1 MSELRLGFPGN
12 EKKEDVEI
20 PPGTPPPWDLSTPHA
35 VVGKD
40 HPRLDAV
47 AKVTGQ
53 AKYAYDIRFKDLIYA
68 KFLRSP
74 HASAK
79 VKRVDLSRAKAM
91 PGVVYTEAYEG
102 ETIRF
107 AGQQVA
113 GVAAESEEI
122 LDDALRAIVVEYD
135 VLPCVT
141 TVEDALRD
149 GAPQVLADGANL
161 REGRPQGNLQLVEKA
176 HAEADAVVEAL
187 YRTQVQTHSC
197 LETHGSVCKWDDGKL
212 TVWSSTQSTFGV
224 RDGMARTFGI
234 PQSDV
239 TVITEHM
246 GGGFGSKF
254 GPDAWDQFCARA
266 ARAAKRP
273 CKALLDR
280 REEHIAGNRPDSI
293 QRCRFSV
300 KKDGTLMGAEVRS
313 QGTSGVSAGGANVY
327 NPGLYRF
334 RAAYSQQDTVLTNA
348 SSGRAFRAPGHPQGV
363 FALEGMIDE
372 LAEAI
377 GMDPLELRRKNDPNV
392 VRLAEYEIGAREI
405 GWHRRKK
412 PGSDTGPVK
421 RGLGMA
427 SGRWGHNAR
436 PGTEVRCTIGRDGSV
451 LFANGSQDI
460 GTGTR
465 TVIAIVGAE
474 ELGLKPSEVEV
485 RLGNT
490 NDPYG
495 HGSGGSVTTPSI
507 APPVHAAAWQAKQEL
522 LKHVA
527 AAVGGDAQKMDLRD
541 GKVTGAPRELTFK
554 QACGTMPVDQLTT
567 LGHMAQK
574 SGRGGGHLYP
584 SFNGEVAGVQFAE
597 VLVDTRTGVVRVVKI
612 VAVQDCGLVIDPLT
626 AKSQIN
632 GGVIQGISYALFEE
646 RILDRRTGDQ
656 VNADFLGYKIAGTLD
671 MPEIVSIPFSVSQGM
686 TSTGASSLGEPPTV
700 PTSGAIGNAVA
711 NALGVRVRSLP
722 ITPAKVLAALGG
734 AR

>member
-1 MSELRLGFPGN
+1 MSELRLGFPDN
-12 EKKEDVEI
+12 ERKADVEI
-20 PPGTPPPWDLSTPHA
+20 PPGTPPPWDLSTDHK
-35 VVGKD
+35 VVGRE
-40 HPRLDAV
+40 HTRLDAV
-47 AKVTGQ
+47 AKVTGR
-53 AKYAYDIRFKDLIYA
+53 AKYSYDIRFKDLIYA

-74 HASAK
+74 HAHAK
-79 VKRVDLSRAKAM
+79 VKRVDLANAKAM
-91 PGVVYTEAYEG
+91 KGVLYTESYEG
-102 ETIRF
+102 ETVRY
-107 AGQQVA
+107 AGQHVA

-141 TVEDALRD
+141 TVEEASNE
-149 GAPQVLADGANL
+149 GAPGVI
-161 REGRPQGNLQLVEKA
+161 EGRGNLEAGREQGNLKRVQDA
-176 HAEADAVVEAL
+176 HDEADIVVDAE

-197 LETHGSVCKWDDGKL
+197 LETHGSVCRWDGGKL
-212 TVWSSTQSTFGV
+212 TVWSSTQSTFAV

-266 ARAAKRP
+266 ARATQRP
-273 CKALLDR
+273 CRAMLDR
-280 REEHIAGNRPDSI
+280 REEHLAGNRPDSI
-293 QRCRFSV
+293 QKCRFSV

-313 QGTSGVSAGGANVY
+313 QGTSGNATGGANVY
-327 NPGLYRF
+327 NPGIYRF
-334 RAAYSQQDTVLTNA
+334 RAAYSKQDTVLTHA

-377 GMDPLELRRKNDPNV
+377 GMDPLELRRKNDPNP
-392 VRLAEYEIGAREI
+392 VRLKEYEIGAKEI

-412 PGSDTGPVK
+412 SGSDAGPVK

-427 SGRWGHNAR
+427 SARWGHNAR
-436 PGTEVRCTIGRDGSV
+436 PGAEVRCTIGRDGSV
-451 LFANGSQDI
+451 ILANGSQDI

-465 TVIAIVGAE
+465 TVIGLVGAE
-474 ELGLKPSEVEV
+474 ELGLGLDDVEV

-507 APPVHAAAWQAKQEL
+507 TPPTRAAAFEAKREL
-522 LKHVA
+522 LRHVA
-527 AAVGGDAQKMDLRD
+527 AAVGGDPDAMDLKD

-554 QACGTMPVDQLTT
+554 QACGMLAVDQVTA
-567 LGHMAQK
+567 LGRMEQK
-574 SGRGGGHLYP
+574 PGGGGHLYP
-584 SFNGEVAGVQFAE
+584 PFTGEVAGVQFAE
-597 VLVDTRTGVVRVVKI
+597 VEVDTRTGVVRVVKV

-626 AKSQIN
+626 ARSQIH

-656 VNADFLGYKIAGTLD
+656 VNADFLGYKIAGALD

-686 TSTGASSLGEPPTV
+686 TTTGVSSLGEPPTV

-711 NALGVRVRSLP
+711 NALGVRIRSLP

-734 AR
+734 VR

>member
-1 MSELRLGFPGN
+1 MSDLHLGFEGH
-12 EKKEDVEI
+12 EKDVQAKV
-20 PPGTPPPWDLSTPHA
+20 PAGMPPPWDLRTQLA

-40 HPRLDAV
+40 HPRIDAV
-47 AKVTGQ
+47 AKVTGR
-53 AKYAYDIRFKDLIYA
+53 AKYAYDTRFKDLAYA

-74 HASAK
+74 HAHAK
-79 VKRVDLSRAKAM
+79 VTKVDLSKAKAM
-91 PGVVYTEAYEG
+91 KGVLYTETYEG
-102 ETIRF
+102 STVLY

-122 LDDALRAIVVEYD
+122 LDDALAAIDVTYE

-141 TVEDALRD
+141 TVADALKE
-149 GAPQVLADGANL
+149 GAPGVLPDGGNL
-161 REGRPQGNLQLVEKA
+161 REGGAQGDLSKVEEA
-176 HAEADAVVEAL
+176 HKQADAVVAAE

-197 LETHGSVCKWDDGKL
+197 LETHGSVCKWEDGKL

-224 RDGMARTFGI
+224 RQGMARALGI
-234 PQSDV
+234 PESDV

-266 ARAAKRP
+266 ARETRRP
-273 CKALLDR
+273 CRAMLDR
-280 REEHIAGNRPDSI
+280 VEEHIAGNRPDSI
-293 QRCRFSV
+293 QKCRFSAR
-300 KKDGTLMGAEVRS
+300 KDGTLVAAEVHA
-313 QGTSGVSAGGANVY
+313 QGTAGISAGGANVA
-327 NPGLYRF
+327 NPIIYHFPLT
-334 RAAYSQQDTVLTNA
+334 YSKQDTVLTNA

-363 FALEGMIDE
+363 FALEGMMDE
-372 LAEAI
+372 LAEAL
-377 GMDPLELRRKNDPNV
+377 GMDPLELRRKNDPNE
-392 VRLAEYEIGAREI
+392 VRLAQYEVGAKEI

-412 PGSDTGPVK
+412 SGSDKGPLK

-427 SGRWGHNAR
+427 SARWKHNAR

-465 TVIAIVGAE
+465 TVIALVGAE
-474 ELGLKPSEVEV
+474 ELGLPMEAVSV

-507 APPVHAAAWQAKQEL
+507 TPSVRAAAYEAKREL

-527 AAVGGDAQKMDLRD
+527 TAVGGDAEQMDLKD
-541 GKVTGAPRELTFK
+541 GKVTGAPRDLSFQ
-554 QACGTMPVDQLTT
+554 QACGMIPVDTVT
-567 LGHMAQK
+567 ALGRCDTSLPA
-574 SGRGGGHLYP
+574 
-584 SFNGEVAGVQFAE
+584 FNNEVAGVQFVE
-597 VLVDTRTGVVRVVKI
+597 VEVDTGTGVVRVLKV

-626 AKSQIN
+626 ARSQIN
-632 GGVIQGISYALFEE
+632 GAVIQGISYALFEE
-646 RILDRRTGDQ
+646 RLLDFRTGGQ
-656 VNADFLGYKIAGTLD
+656 VNADFLGYKIAGALD
-671 MPEIVSIPFSVSQGM
+671 MPEIVAIPFPVAQGM
-686 TSTGASSLGEPPTV
+686 TSTGASSLGEPPTI

-734 AR
+734 A